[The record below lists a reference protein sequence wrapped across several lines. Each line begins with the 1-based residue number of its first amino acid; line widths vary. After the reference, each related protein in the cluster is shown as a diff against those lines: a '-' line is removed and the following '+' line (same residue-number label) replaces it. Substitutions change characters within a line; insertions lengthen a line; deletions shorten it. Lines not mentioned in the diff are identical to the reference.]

1 MKKFNIYSIVFLLLF
16 THTNAKNRLL
26 LGNHDTN
33 ISLKTIHVIESD
45 IVLPKKKKES
55 SYKKFERIFSDYD
68 GTFIE
73 DMFIYSV
80 DIMMPDEIMQ
90 ATKDVIKNR
99 ENNSY
104 DDSKEFLKMFSNDA
118 YNIFLTTGYYYIQ
131 DISRI
136 TQRIWNKAVCSPDTF
151 KYETD
156 KEPKQVFLAL
166 KMSDEATRGITRQG
180 IVLPLNSN
188 FPDAQYP
195 YASKPN
201 GCSTEELEYVYDLSN
216 TFSNDD
222 KWLNKACDEHD
233 KCYYTEG
240 TTYKECNAKFIVNT
254 IDSCNDITGRNT
266 LLFMGTKNAFCGIK
280 ALTVSTGANSCAEKY
295 FEKAQ
300 RRQKE
305 YNAWVLR
312 YEKAY
317 LEANR
322 KNRQKVQIDG
332 TTI

>member
-1 MKKFNIYSIVFLLLF
+1 MKQFNSYIIILCILF
-16 THTNAKNRLL
+16 THTYADNRVLFTAK
-26 LGNHDTN
+26 DTN
-33 ISLKTIHVIESD
+33 ISLKTIHVIESNL
-45 IVLPKKKKES
+45 VLPKKKKES

-68 GTFIE
+68 GSFFE

-90 ATKDVIKNR
+90 ATKDVIQNR
-99 ENNSY
+99 EDESY
-104 DDSKEFLKMFSNDA
+104 SDQTKEFPKTFSNDA
-118 YNIFLTTGYYYIQ
+118 YNVFLTTTYYYIQ

-136 TQRIWNKAVCSPDTF
+136 TQRIWNKSICSPDTF
-151 KYETD
+151 KYDER

-166 KMSDEATRGITRQG
+166 KMSDEDARGITRQS

-201 GCSTEELEYVYDLSN
+201 GCSTEELEYAYDLSN

-222 KWLNKACDEHD
+222 EWLNKACDEHD

-240 TTYKECNAKFIVNT
+240 SNYKECNAKFIVNT
-254 IDSCNDITGRNT
+254 IDSCNEITGRNT

-280 ALTVSTGANSCAEKY
+280 ALAVSTGANSCAEKY

-300 RRQKE
+300 RRQKA
-305 YNAWVLR
+305 YNEWVSR

-317 LEANR
+317 LEA
-322 KNRQKVQIDG
+322 KKK
-332 TTI
+332 

>member
-1 MKKFNIYSIVFLLLF
+1 MKQLNIYMIFLVLLL
-16 THTNAKNRLL
+16 THTYAKDRLIL
-26 LGNHDTN
+26 ADQDTN

-45 IVLPKKKKES
+45 MVLPKKKKES

-68 GTFIE
+68 GTFFE

-80 DIMMPDEIMQ
+80 DIMMPDELMQ

-104 DDSKEFLKMFSNDA
+104 DEKTKEFPKMFSNDA

-136 TQRIWNKAVCSPDTF
+136 TQQVWNKAICSPDTF
-151 KYETD
+151 KYDEH

-166 KMSDEATRGITRQG
+166 KESDEKARGATKRG
-180 IVLPLNSN
+180 IVLPINNN
-188 FPDAQYP
+188 FPEAHYP
-195 YASKPN
+195 YASEPN
-201 GCSTEELEYVYDLSN
+201 GCSAEELEYAYDLSN

-254 IDSCNDITGRNT
+254 IDSCNEISGRNT

-280 ALTVSTGANSCAEKY
+280 ALAVSTGANSCAEKY

-300 RRQKE
+300 RRQKA
-305 YNAWVLR
+305 YTQWVSR

-317 LEANR
+317 LQA
-322 KNRQKVQIDG
+322 KQKK
-332 TTI
+332 

>member
-1 MKKFNIYSIVFLLLF
+1 MKQPHSYIIILCILFTHSYADNTLLF
-16 THTNAKNRLL
+16 TTP
-26 LGNHDTN
+26 DTN
-33 ISLKTIHVIESD
+33 ISLKTIHVVESD
-45 IVLPKKKKES
+45 IVMPKKKKES
-55 SYKKFERIFSDYD
+55 SFKKFERLFSDYE
-68 GTFIE
+68 GTFVE

-90 ATKDVIKNR
+90 AAKDVIQNR
-99 ENNSY
+99 EDKSY
-104 DDSKEFLKMFSNDA
+104 SDRTKEFPKTFSNDA
-118 YNIFLTTGYYYIQ
+118 YNVFLTTTYYYIQ

-136 TQRIWNKAVCSPDTF
+136 TQKIWNKAICSPDTF
-151 KYETD
+151 KYQKS

-166 KMSDEATRGITRQG
+166 KMNDEDARGVTRQG
-180 IVLPLNSN
+180 IVLPINHN

-201 GCSTEELEYVYDLSN
+201 GCSTEELEYAYDLSN

-240 TTYKECNAKFIVNT
+240 SSYKECNAKFIVNT
-254 IDSCNDITGRNT
+254 IDSCDDITGRNT

-280 ALTVSTGANSCAEKY
+280 ALAVSTGANSCAEKY

-305 YNAWVLR
+305 YNAWVSR

-317 LEANR
+317 IDA
-322 KNRQKVQIDG
+322 KQKK
-332 TTI
+332 

>member
-1 MKKFNIYSIVFLLLF
+1 MKQLISYIIILCILVMHANADNRLLF
-16 THTNAKNRLL
+16 TPQ
-26 LGNHDTN
+26 DTN

-45 IVLPKKKKES
+45 AVMPKKRKES

-68 GTFIE
+68 SSFFE
-73 DMFIYSV
+73 NMLLYSV

-99 ENNSY
+99 DKKSY
-104 DDSKEFLKMFSNDA
+104 HDQSNKELPKMFSNDI
-118 YNIFLTTGYYYIQ
+118 YNVFLSTAYYYMQ

-136 TQRIWNKAVCSPDTF
+136 SKRVWNKAICSPDTF
-151 KYETD
+151 KYEAK
-156 KEPKQVFLAL
+156 KEPKQVFLTF
-166 KMSDEATRGITRQG
+166 KENDEHARGVTKHG
-180 IVLPLNSN
+180 VVLPINHN

-254 IDSCNDITGRNT
+254 IDSCNEITGRNT
-266 LLFMGTKNAFCGIK
+266 LLFMGTKNAFCGLK
-280 ALTVSTGANSCAEKY
+280 ALAVSTGANSCAQKY

-300 RRQKE
+300 RRQKA
-305 YNAWVLR
+305 YNAWVAR

-317 LEANR
+317 LRA
-322 KNRQKVQIDG
+322 KQKK
-332 TTI
+332 

>member
-1 MKKFNIYSIVFLLLF
+1 MKQLNIYMMLLILLF
-16 THTNAKNRLL
+16 THTYAKNRLIL
-26 LGNHDTN
+26 ADQDTN
-33 ISLKTIHVIESD
+33 ISLKTIHVIEND

-80 DIMMPDEIMQ
+80 DIMMPDELMQ

-104 DDSKEFLKMFSNDA
+104 DDKTKEFPKMFSNDA

-136 TQRIWNKAVCSPDTF
+136 TQRVWNKAICSPDTF
-151 KYETD
+151 KYDER

-166 KMSDEATRGITRQG
+166 KESDEKARGVTKRG
-180 IVLPLNSN
+180 IVLPINNN
-188 FPDAQYP
+188 FPEAHYP
-195 YASKPN
+195 YASEPN
-201 GCSTEELEYVYDLSN
+201 GCSAEELEYAYDLSN

-240 TTYKECNAKFIVNT
+240 TTYKECNAKFIVGVV
-254 IDSCNDITGRNT
+254 DACNHISGKDTVT
-266 LLFMGTKNAFCGIK
+266 YLGIK
-280 ALTVSTGANSCAEKY
+280 FFNNVLVYYQLLT
-295 FEKAQ
+295 Q
-300 RRQKE
+300 
-305 YNAWVLR
+305 L
-312 YEKAY
+312 
-317 LEANR
+317 L
-322 KNRQKVQIDG
+322 
-332 TTI
+332 

>member
-1 MKKFNIYSIVFLLLF
+1 MKQFNIYSIILLLLF
-16 THTNAKNRLL
+16 THTYAKNRLIL
-26 LGNHDTN
+26 SDQDIN

-68 GTFIE
+68 GTFVE
-73 DMFIYSV
+73 DMFIYSI
-80 DIMMPDEIMQ
+80 DIMMPDELMQ

-104 DDSKEFLKMFSNDA
+104 DDYSKEFPKMFSNDA

-131 DISRI
+131 DIARI
-136 TQRIWNKAVCSPDTF
+136 SQRVWNKAICSPDTF
-151 KYETD
+151 KYDER
-156 KEPKQVFLAL
+156 KEPNQVFLAL
-166 KMSDEATRGITRQG
+166 KERDENARGMTKLG
-180 IVLPLNSN
+180 IVLPINDN

-201 GCSTEELEYVYDLSN
+201 GCSTEELEYAYDLSN

-240 TTYKECNAKFIVNT
+240 TNYKECNAKFIVNT
-254 IDSCNDITGRNT
+254 IDSCNDISGRNT
-266 LLFMGTKNAFCGIK
+266 LLFLGTKNAFCGIK
-280 ALTVSTGANSCAEKY
+280 ALAVSTGANSCAEKY

-300 RRQKE
+300 RRQKA
-305 YNAWVLR
+305 YNQWVSR

-317 LEANR
+317 FEA
-322 KNRQKVQIDG
+322 KQKK
-332 TTI
+332 